1 MEFHDVSI
9 LLMGL
14 SHPIL
19 YLKDMKVGF
28 HLETLLPVMHHG
40 PRLAGAAFHGW
51 VQRFGTAGA
60 LCVLER
66 AGISSNWG
74 NVNPGLIN
82 HGLLIRGALLQ

>member
-1 MEFHDVSI
+1 MEFHDVSM

-28 HLETLLPVMHHG
+28 HLEKLLPVMHHG

-51 VQRFGTAGA
+51 VQRFGTSGA
-60 LCVLER
+60 LCVL
-66 AGISSNWG
+66 
-74 NVNPGLIN
+74 PGESWYFLKLGYPKHIDFPN
-82 HGLLIRGALLQ
+82 MTNF